1 MNLEQD
7 THRSTSVDKLN
18 KTNQIDKKK
27 KKKKKKIGSRYF
39 EHKKEKKIKN
49 KQENLSKNLTWP
61 LHTPYGGDS
70 QYENWEALAEILLQ
84 T

>member
-7 THRSTSVDKLN
+7 THRPTSVDKLN

-27 KKKKKKIGSRYF
+27 KKKKKIGSRYF
-39 EHKKEKKIKN
+39 EHKKEKKRKTN

-61 LHTPYGGDS
+61 LHTPYGVDS
-70 QYENWEALAEILLQ
+70 QYDNWEALAEILLQ